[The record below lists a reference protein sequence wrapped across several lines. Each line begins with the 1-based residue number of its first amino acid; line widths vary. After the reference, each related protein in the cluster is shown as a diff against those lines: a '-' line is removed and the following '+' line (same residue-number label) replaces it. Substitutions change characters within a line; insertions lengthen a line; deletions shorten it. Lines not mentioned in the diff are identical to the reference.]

1 MLTRAEL
8 EGLYKDLGE
17 VMVLSVYVDGS
28 QSDPADRRIWRTVLD
43 GALAEER
50 RRVQADAPDEVA
62 AFDAARAHIDHGLA
76 RHTAFLQHTAWV
88 GFATADDLRY
98 GEGVAVPM
106 PDLVRWERGIRVA
119 PYVRALKQDRVV
131 AAAVADSRRC
141 RIFAYRDGV
150 VEEKFDLV
158 ADRDFGDLAD
168 SVSST
173 RAGRYSGARGETGT
187 QTAQRLRERSAARM
201 QVEILDALEELVG
214 TDGFVVFGGPIEVVT
229 ALARQADRFGSR
241 FLEVPSMSM
250 LMSTAEVKVAIEEA
264 ASELTRRYQDTL
276 LGTVIDQARSGGRGS
291 LGIQATKEALR
302 EGRVDSLLVSRRLRE
317 RETDLVDRFVGT
329 AFEQG
334 AAVEELSGVGADR
347 LETEGEGVAAR
358 LRYTV

>member
-8 EGLYKDLGE
+8 EGLYKDLRQAK
-17 VMVLSVYVDGS
+17 VLSVYVDGS

-43 GALAEER
+43 GALVEER
-50 RRVQADAPDEVA
+50 RRVEAESPDDLP
-62 AFDAARAHIDHGLA
+62 AFDAARALVDRGLA
-76 RHTAFLQHTAWV
+76 EHKAFLQDTAWV
-88 GFATADDLRY
+88 GFATADELRY
-98 GEGVAVPM
+98 GDGVAVPM
-106 PDLVRWERGIRVA
+106 PDLVRWEPGIRVA

-141 RIFAYRDGV
+141 RIFTYRDAA

-158 ADRDFGDLAD
+158 ADQDFGDLAD

-173 RAGRYSGARGETGT
+173 RAGRFSGARGETGT

-201 QVEILDALEELVG
+201 QVEILDALEKLVG
-214 TDGFVVFGGPIEVVT
+214 PDGFVLFGGPTEVVT
-229 ALARQADRFGSR
+229 ALARKADRFRDR
-241 FLEVPSMSM
+241 FIEVPSMNM
-250 LMSTAEVKVAIEEA
+250 LMSTAEAKVVIEQA
-264 ASELTRRYQDTL
+264 ASELTRRHQETL
-276 LGTVIDQARSGGRGS
+276 LGAVIDQARSGGRGS

-302 EGRVDSLLVSRRLRE
+302 ERRVDSLLVSRRLRE
-317 RETDLVDRFVGT
+317 READLVDRFVGT

-334 AAVEELSGVGADR
+334 AVVEELSGVGGDR
-347 LETEGEGVAAR
+347 LDSEGEGMAAR

>member
-8 EGLYKDLGE
+8 EGLYKDLRQA
-17 VMVLSVYVDGS
+17 MVLSVYVDGS

-43 GALAEER
+43 GALADER
-50 RRVQADAPDEVA
+50 RRVEAEAPDDLK
-62 AFDAARAHIDHGLA
+62 AFDAARALIDRGLA
-76 RHTAFLQHTAWV
+76 EHRAFLQDTAWV
-88 GFATADDLRY
+88 GFATADELRY
-98 GEGVAVPM
+98 GQGVAVPM
-106 PDLVRWERGIRVA
+106 PDLVRWEHGIRVA
-119 PYVRALKQDRVV
+119 PYVRALKQDRMV

-141 RIFAYRDGV
+141 RIFTYRDGE

-158 ADRDFGDLAD
+158 ADQDFGDLAD

-173 RAGRYSGARGETGT
+173 RAGRFSGARGETGT
-187 QTAQRLRERSAARM
+187 ETAQRLRERSAARM
-201 QVEILDALEELVG
+201 QSEILDALEKLVG
-214 TDGFVVFGGPIEVVT
+214 SDGFVIFGGPIEVVT
-229 ALARQADRFGSR
+229 ALARKAERFGDRFI
-241 FLEVPSMSM
+241 EVPSMNM
-250 LMSTAEVKVAIEEA
+250 LMSVADAKTVIEEA
-264 ASELTRRYQDTL
+264 ASEVTRRRQDVL
-276 LGTVIDQARSGGRGS
+276 MQAVIDQARSGGKGS

-317 RETDLVDRFVGT
+317 REPDLVDHFVGT

-347 LETEGEGVAAR
+347 LESEGEGVAAR

>member
-8 EGLYKDLGE
+8 EGLYKDLRQA
-17 VMVLSVYVDGS
+17 MVLSVYVDGS

-43 GALAEER
+43 GALADER
-50 RRVQADAPDEVA
+50 RKVETETPDDLK
-62 AFDAARAHIDHGLA
+62 AFDAARALIDRGLA
-76 RHTAFLQHTAWV
+76 EHRAFLQDTAWV
-88 GFATADDLRY
+88 GFATGDELRY
-98 GEGVAVPM
+98 GQGVAVPM

-119 PYVRALKQDRVV
+119 PYVRALKQERVV

-141 RIFAYRDGV
+141 RIFTYRDGA

-173 RAGRYSGARGETGT
+173 RAGRFSGARGETGT
-187 QTAQRLRERSAARM
+187 ETAQRLRERSAARM
-201 QVEILDALEELVG
+201 QVEILDALEKLVG
-214 TDGFVVFGGPIEVVT
+214 SDGFVIFGGPIEVVT
-229 ALARQADRFGSR
+229 ALARQADRFGDR
-241 FLEVPSMSM
+241 FLEVPSMNM
-250 LMSTAEVKVAIEEA
+250 LMSVADAKSVIEEA
-264 ASELTRRYQDTL
+264 ASELTRRRQDVL
-276 LGTVIDQARSGGRGS
+276 MEAVIDQARAGGKGS

-317 RETDLVDRFVGT
+317 REPDLVDHFVGT

-334 AAVEELSGVGADR
+334 AWVEELSGVGADR
-347 LETEGEGVAAR
+347 LESEGEGIAAR
-358 LRYTV
+358 LRYTI